1 MNSYREAEDYA
12 NAVINGKIITGKLVK
27 LACQR
32 FIDDINNPMYEYRVE
47 EVKKCLKFL
56 NCLKH
61 YTGAHNGKPFEL
73 LPFQVFITANLVGL
87 YNTGS
92 NRRKYTQAYIQLSR
106 KNGKSFWAAALSLYF
121 FLLDGEAAAEVL
133 VLANS
138 REQAKTID
146 FAIISALA
154 QQLDAKQKT
163 MQIFRD
169 YLSIPKLKCRLKV
182 IAAEARTGDGYNA
195 SVGLIDEFHEAPD
208 NKMIDLVVSSQG
220 MRERPLCLVI
230 TTAGFDLGKPCYNM
244 RNYCVDVLNGI
255 QDDPTQFA
263 AIYELDDDDDWQDSK
278 NWIKSN
284 PALGQTVK
292 LAYLKEQVKKAT
304 NNPINEVGVKTKNLN
319 IWCQSSDVWI
329 QNQRIVESMKELD
342 FKQFNDCVAYVGVD
356 LAAVS
361 DLTAVNWLIQQDG
374 KFYNITKYYLPEAA
388 LIDKTNK
395 ETYKLWRRTGQLT
408 ITPGNV
414 TDYDYVLRDI
424 MESTKYLMI
433 AGVYYDSW
441 NATQFA
447 INATEAG
454 LPMQPY
460 SQAIGNFNR
469 PTKEFERLMLQGH
482 VILNK
487 SEVTSFCFRNVIIK
501 QDINGNAKPVKY
513 DDNNKIDGVIAILTA
528 LGGYLEQ
535 NKYSNEII

>member
-12 NAVINGKIITGKLVK
+12 NAVINGKITTGKLVK

-32 FIDDINNPMYEYRVE
+32 FIDDINNPAYEYRVD

-73 LPFQVFITANLVGL
+73 LPFQVFIVANITGL
-87 YNTGS
+87 YIKGTA
-92 NRRKYTQAYIQLSR
+92 RRKYTQAYIQLAR
-106 KNGKSFWAAALSLYF
+106 KAGKTMLAGALCLYF
-121 FLLDGEAAAEVL
+121 LLLDGEAASEVL
-133 VLANS
+133 LVANT
-138 REQAKTID
+138 RAQAKDVD
-146 FAIISALA
+146 FATVKALA
-154 QQLDAKQKT
+154 EQLDRKQKT
-163 MQIFRD
+163 LKIFRD
-169 YLSIPKLKCRLKV
+169 NITAPKNSRLKV
-182 IAAEARTGDGYNA
+182 LAAEAGSNDGFNCY
-195 SVGLIDEFHEAPD
+195 VGLYDEYHEAPD
-208 NKMIDLVVSSQG
+208 TKLLDVIVSSQG
-220 MRERPLCLVI
+220 MRESPLMLVI

-255 QDDPTQFA
+255 QDDPSQFA
-263 AIYELDDDDDWQDSK
+263 AIYELDDGDDWQDEK

-329 QNQRIVESMKELD
+329 QNQRIVESMKELK
-342 FKQFNDCVAYVGVD
+342 FEQFNDCVAYVGVD

-361 DLTAVNWLIQQDG
+361 DLTAVNWLIPQDG

-487 SEVTSFCFRNVIIK
+487 SEATSFCFRNVIIK

-528 LGGYLEQ
+528 LGGYLET